1 MTDPG
6 TATGG
11 VRGIV
16 PPHLLESLAR
26 NGTGDARDSAER
38 ALEHSRRL
46 AAQRR
51 ARRGRSRG
59 TYSMMA
65 AATPPE
71 DREIYDAR
79 NGNDLPGDLVRAE
92 GAPAVADAA
101 VNEVYDGFGW
111 TWLLYWEV
119 FGRNSFD
126 NDGSAL
132 IGSVHYQQK
141 LDNAAW
147 DGTEM
152 YFGDGDGEYF
162 KRFTLAVDVM
172 GHELTHGVTS
182 TESNLTY
189 EGQSGALNESLSD
202 VFGAMVKQYAQDPK
216 QTAADADW
224 LIGAGL
230 FTAKVSGVALRSM
243 KAPGTAYDDPVLGKD
258 PQPADMS
265 GYVDTTDDSGGVH
278 INSGIPNRA
287 FYLTAVALGGH
298 AWHQA
303 GKIWYAAMTD
313 SALPADS
320 DFATFASMTAD
331 HATSLFGATER
342 QAVVDAWATVGV
354 TVAAQGAGGDPPPEA

>member
-1 MTDPG
+1 MNVRGKP
-6 TATGG
+6 TGC
-11 VRGIV
+11 VLGIV
-16 PPHLLESLAR
+16 PPHLLETLAR
-26 NGTGDARDSAER
+26 NGTGEARDSAER
-38 ALEHSRRL
+38 ALELSRRL

-51 ARRGRSRG
+51 GGQELPGGSSSAIA
-59 TYSMMA
+59 T
-65 AATPPE
+65 TPPE
-71 DREIYDAR
+71 DREIYDAH
-79 NGNDLPGDLVRAE
+79 NGNELPGDLVRGE
-92 GAPAVADAA
+92 GASAVADAA

-111 TWLLYWEV
+111 TWMLYRDV

-126 NDGSAL
+126 NAGSAL
-132 IGSVHYQQK
+132 IGSVHYQRK

-162 KRFTLAVDVM
+162 RRFTLAVDVM

-182 TESNLTY
+182 TESDLTY
-189 EGQSGALNESLSD
+189 QGQSGALNESLSD
-202 VFGAMVKQYAQDPK
+202 VFGSMVKQYAHDPK
-216 QTAADADW
+216 QTAAEADW

-278 INSGIPNRA
+278 LNSGIPNRA

-298 AWHQA
+298 AWDGA
-303 GKIWYAAMTD
+303 GKIWYATMTD

-320 DFATFASMTAD
+320 DFSTFATMTAG
-331 HATSLFGATER
+331 HAASLFGETER
-342 QAVVDAWATVGV
+342 QAVVDSWATVGV
-354 TVAAQGAGGDPPPEA
+354 TATTQTAGGDAPAKA

>member
-1 MTDPG
+1 
-6 TATGG
+6 
-11 VRGIV
+11 
-16 PPHLLESLAR
+16 
-26 NGTGDARDSAER
+26 
-38 ALEHSRRL
+38 
-46 AAQRR
+46 
-51 ARRGRSRG
+51 
-59 TYSMMA
+59 MMA
-65 AATPPE
+65 TATPPK
-71 DREIYDAR
+71 DREIYDAHH
-79 NGNDLPGDLVRAE
+79 GNDLPGNLVRAE

-126 NDGSAL
+126 NGGSAL

-189 EGQSGALNESLSD
+189 QGQSGALNESLSD
-202 VFGAMVKQYAQDPK
+202 VFGSMVKQYAQDPK
-216 QTAADADW
+216 QAAADADW

-230 FTAKVSGVALRSM
+230 FTAKVTGVALRSM

-287 FYLTAVALGGH
+287 FYLAAVALGGYS
-298 AWHQA
+298 WEKA

-320 DFATFASMTAD
+320 DFTTFATMTAD
-331 HATSLFGATER
+331 HAASLFGATER

-354 TVAAQGAGGDPPPEA
+354 TVPAPGLVGDPPTEA

>member
-1 MTDPG
+1 MTVRGAP
-6 TATGG
+6 TGC
-11 VRGIV
+11 VLGIV
-16 PPHLLESLAR
+16 PPHLLEALAR
-26 NGTGDARDSAER
+26 NGTGDARDSAVR

-51 ARRGRSRG
+51 ATRGRPRG

-65 AATPPE
+65 TTTPPE
-71 DREIYDAR
+71 DREIHDAH

-132 IGSVHYQQK
+132 IGSVHYQRK

-147 DGTEM
+147 DGTQM

-189 EGQSGALNESLSD
+189 QGQSGALNESLSD
-202 VFGAMVKQYAQDPK
+202 VFGAMVKQYAHDPK
-216 QTAADADW
+216 QTAAEADW

-298 AWHQA
+298 AWDEA
-303 GKIWYAAMTD
+303 GRIWYAAMTD

-320 DFATFASMTAD
+320 DFTTFATLTAD
-331 HATSLFGATER
+331 HAASLFGATAR
-342 QAVVDAWATVGV
+342 QAVVDSWATVGV
-354 TVAAQGAGGDPPPEA
+354 TATAQAAGGDPPVEA

>member
-1 MTDPG
+1 MRNPRLG
-6 TATGG
+6 TNPSH
-11 VRGIV
+11 GIV
-16 PPHLLESLAR
+16 PPHLLEALAR
-26 NGTGDARDSAER
+26 NGTPASREAAER
-38 ALEHSRRL
+38 GLASSRAV
-46 AAQRR
+46 AAHRRGGQRR
-51 ARRGRSRG
+51 SKGS
-59 TYSMMA
+59 YSM
-65 AATPPE
+65 AATTPPK
-71 DREIYDAR
+71 DREIYDAH
-79 NGNDLPGDLVRAE
+79 NGSKLPGDLVRAE
-92 GAPAVADAA
+92 GAPAVSDVA

-126 NDGSAL
+126 NGGSAL
-132 IGSVHYQQK
+132 IGSVHYEK
-141 LDNAAW
+141 NLDNAAW

-162 KRFTLAVDVM
+162 NRFTVAVDVM

-189 EGQSGALNESLSD
+189 QGQSGALNESLSD
-202 VFGAMVKQYAQDPK
+202 VFGSMVKQYSMNPK

-230 FTAKVSGVALRSM
+230 FTDKVSGAALRSM

-258 PQPADMS
+258 PQPADMAH
-265 GYVDTTDDSGGVH
+265 YDDTTSDNGGVH

-287 FYLTAVALGGH
+287 FYLAATALGGY
-298 AWHQA
+298 AWDKA

-320 DFATFASMTAD
+320 DFATFATMTAD
-331 HATSLFGATER
+331 HAGTLFGAEES
-342 QAVVDAWATVGV
+342 QAVTQSWATVGV
-354 TVAAQGAGGDPPPEA
+354 TVGTQSTSGSGEA

>member
-1 MTDPG
+1 
-6 TATGG
+6 
-11 VRGIV
+11 
-16 PPHLLESLAR
+16 
-26 NGTGDARDSAER
+26 
-38 ALEHSRRL
+38 
-46 AAQRR
+46 
-51 ARRGRSRG
+51 
-59 TYSMMA
+59 MA
-65 AATPPE
+65 ATTPVE
-71 DREIYDAR
+71 DREIYDAH
-79 NGNDLPGDLVRAE
+79 NGNNLPGDLVRAE
-92 GAPAVADAA
+92 GAPPVADAA
-101 VNEVYDGFGW
+101 VDEAYDGFGW
-111 TWLLYWEV
+111 TWLMYEQV

-126 NDGSAL
+126 DRGSAL
-132 IGSVHYQQK
+132 LASVHYQKK

-162 KRFTLAVDVM
+162 NRFTLAVDVM

-189 EGQSGALNESLSD
+189 QDQSGALNESLSD
-202 VFGAMVKQYAQDPK
+202 VFGAMVKQYAHEPQ
-216 QTAADADW
+216 QTAAEADW

-287 FYLTAVALGGH
+287 FYLAAAALGGYS
-298 AWHQA
+298 WDSA

-313 SALPADS
+313 SSLPADS
-320 DFATFASMTAD
+320 DFATFAALTAD
-331 HATSLFGATER
+331 HAASMYGATAR
-342 QAVVDAWATVGV
+342 SAVLASWSTVGV
-354 TVAAQGAGGDPPPEA
+354 PVGAEVADAHPPARD